1 MKTRNLE
8 TALGASRNG
17 NENGKKLMKRFISGL
32 VVALG
37 LASAGT
43 AMAQE
48 ILITGP
54 LAGAPAVRKERL
66 YRKGRV
72 EIAPTI
78 SFTLLD
84 EYRHTVFVGGR
95 LQYNITEWLSI
106 GVWGAYGASQ
116 TATSLTNGIGASAP
130 RNGFTVSQVNH
141 GPSIGGGNY
150 AGPGG
155 PTGATEYSFAN
166 QTGQM
171 NWVVAPQL
179 ELTPF
184 RGKLSLFQRIFVD
197 TDAYIHAGLGIIGI
211 SERENCGGG
220 GTQPA
225 CTDPAS
231 FTLANQTKFAPTFG
245 LGLNF
250 YLTDWLSLGLEYR
263 ALPFSWNRS
272 GFDSRGSGNA
282 GNFPDGKIDS
292 QDDTFKFNQMITI
305 SIGFSLPPSEK
316 ISD

>member
-1 MKTRNLE
+1 M
-8 TALGASRNG
+8 
-17 NENGKKLMKRFISGL
+17 MKRFISGL

-37 LASAGT
+37 LASAGN
-43 AMAQE
+43 AAAQE

-66 YRKGRV
+66 YRGGRF

-84 EYRHTVFVGGR
+84 EYRRTIFVGGR

-106 GVWGAYGASQ
+106 GAWGAFGAVQ
-116 TATSLTNGIGASAP
+116 TTTSLTNEIDQSAP

-141 GPSIGGGNY
+141 GASIGGGNY
-150 AGPGG
+150 A
-155 PTGATEYSFAN
+155 YQSFAA
-166 QTGQM
+166 QTAQM
-171 NWVVAPQL
+171 NWILAPQF

-184 RGKLSLFQRIFVD
+184 RGKLSLFQKIFVD
-197 TDAYIHAGLGIIGI
+197 TDAYFHLGLGIIGI
-211 SERENCGGG
+211 QEREACGGSNVS
-220 GTQPA
+220 

-231 FTLANQTKFAPTFG
+231 FAMANSTKFAPTFG

-250 YLTDWLSLGLEYR
+250 YVTDFMSLGVEYR
-263 ALPFSWNRS
+263 ALPFSWNRA
-272 GFDSRGSGNA
+272 GFDSRGAGNN

-292 QDDTFKFNQMITI
+292 QDDTFKFNQMMTI
-305 SIGFSLPPSEK
+305 SVGFSLPPKPK
-316 ISD
+316 ISE